1 MLIRGLG
8 AYGKGESLESS
19 LRFELTRSTE
29 GECCAMLISRK
40 TRGWLPSGVC
50 LLVKNS
56 ARIKLFNGDCYS
68 VSENGKLRL
77 TRNAN
82 SSKTHR
88 ECWVHPEYIAIVL
101 TKRISKK
108 ALETVQNIAQEFG
121 LKVLHLTKEMQLL
134 DDEPVEAVKPKLEI
148 VNFTISES
156 LLRWEES
163 HIQYEFMNYPDLKAQ
178 ALNEVKALR
187 DFSKKTMKDYIFS

>member
-8 AYGKGESLESS
+8 AYGKGESLEAS
-19 LRFELTRSTE
+19 LRYELTRSAAD
-29 GECCAMLISRK
+29 ECCAMLISRK
-40 TRGWLPSGVC
+40 EYGWLPSGVC

-68 VSENGKLRL
+68 VSENGKLHL
-77 TRNAN
+77 TRSAN

-108 ALETVQNIAQEFG
+108 ALETVQSIAKEFG
-121 LKVLHLTKEMQLL
+121 LKILHLTKEMQLL
-134 DDEPVEAVKPKLEI
+134 DEEPVEAVRPI
-148 VNFTISES
+148 TGVVNFTTNES
-156 LLRWEES
+156 LS
-163 HIQYEFMNYPDLKAQ
+163 
-178 ALNEVKALR
+178 
-187 DFSKKTMKDYIFS
+187 